1 MINGLLMHC
10 SSLNPHTLS
19 HPWRFDMNSFTRH
32 FSGTNEAY
40 EGKHG
45 INPEYTPLCLS
56 DLFSDK
62 KENHGKGPQAWIRR
76 RLE

>member
-45 INPEYTPLCLS
+45 INPEYTPLC
-56 DLFSDK
+56 
-62 KENHGKGPQAWIRR
+62 
-76 RLE
+76 